1 MSLTAPDLMEEYLF
15 DLRGYT
21 MIEQA
26 IDGDH
31 LRAINAWLDALP
43 PLELNQWYG
52 NIDVHTYGAVDG
64 INLQNIIEGGEI
76 FEQLI
81 DHPSWIERVRHYIGK
96 TYRPF
101 INESFINL
109 RGPGGYIGVHSG
121 GDSSFI
127 FSGSGRM
134 RGEWCCGYLTLMVA
148 LNAVGEGDGA
158 TILVPGSHKSDIQH
172 PSQAEHGTRWLKD
185 AVPMKVDEG
194 TQAKGHAVEGGIK
207 IYLKAGDAI
216 FFNDSLC
223 HGSGERTNPD
233 ERRMIVFR
241 YLPSP
246 IAHRFRYEPSQELLA
261 RLTPERR
268 ALVQPVTPRRRPLEV
283 ES

>member
-1 MSLTAPDLMEEYLF
+1 MSLIVPDPMEEYLF

-31 LRAINAWLDALP
+31 LRAINAWLDVLP
-43 PLELNQWYG
+43 PLEPDQWYG

-64 INLQNIIEGGEI
+64 INLQNIIEGGEM
-76 FEQLI
+76 FERLI
-81 DHPSWIERVRHYIGK
+81 DHPSWIERVRYYIGK
-96 TYRPF
+96 MYQPF

-121 GDSSFI
+121 GESISFY
-127 FSGSGRM
+127 SGSGRKGG
-134 RGEWCCGYLTLMVA
+134 RWCCGYLTLMVA
-148 LNAVGEGDGA
+148 LNDVGRGDGA
-158 TILVPGSHKSDIQH
+158 TIIVPGSHKSDIQH
-172 PSQAEHGTRWLKD
+172 PAQTEHATKWLRD
-185 AVPMKVDEG
+185 AIPMKVDG
-194 TQAKGHAVEGGIK
+194 GAQAKGHTVEAGIE
-207 IYLKAGDAI
+207 IHLKAGDGI
-216 FFNDSLC
+216 LFNDSIC
-223 HGSGERTNPD
+223 HGSGERTNPGK
-233 ERRMIVFR
+233 RRMIVFR

-246 IAHRFRYEPSQELLA
+246 IAHRFRYDPSQELLA

>member
-1 MSLTAPDLMEEYLF
+1 MSLTAPDPMEEYLF

-21 MIEQA
+21 MLEQA

-31 LRAINAWLDALP
+31 LHAMNAWLDALP
-43 PLELNQWYG
+43 PIEPDQWYG

-76 FEQLI
+76 FERLI

-127 FSGSGRM
+127 FSGSGRK

-172 PSQAEHGTRWLKD
+172 PSQSEHGTRWLKD

-194 TQAKGHAVEGGIK
+194 TQAKGHAAEGGIE
-207 IYLKAGDAI
+207 IHLKAGDGI
-216 FFNDSLC
+216 LFNDSLC
-223 HGSGERTNPD
+223 HGSGERTNPG

-246 IAHRFRYEPSQELLA
+246 IARRFLYEPSQELLT

-268 ALVQPVTPRRRPLEV
+268 ALVQPVTPRRRPSEV